1 MSVEKLIKNLELFD
15 KTREQSHE
23 DSQESVLYRRCP
35 HCGTVWEDSIAALT
49 CPCLEREEYISDHHG
64 F

>member
-1 MSVEKLIKNLELFD
+1 MSVEKLIKDLETFD
-15 KTREQSHE
+15 TARKEIQRDT
-23 DSQESVLYRRCP
+23 QESILYRRCP